1 MRKKS
6 IHAPRP
12 RYEDKCKLVIKAIK
26 TLVYFQA
33 EWVNKKH
40 YGFSMKEIAEAAG
53 YARSQRF
60 METLYSM
67 ADDGLIEK
75 IEFDGNGLADKHV
88 VFRLPSSVHQSSFIS
103 SKS

>member
-12 RYEDKCKLVIKAIK
+12 RYQDKCDLVLKAIK
-26 TLVYFQA
+26 RIVYEQKM
-33 EWVNKKH
+33 EDKKEG
-40 YGFSMKEIAEAAG
+40 YIRMSEIAEEAG

-67 ADDGLIEK
+67 CDDGLIEK
-75 IEFDGNGLADKHV
+75 IEPDADSPIVEKYV
-88 VFRLPSSVHQSSFIS
+88 KFRLPSSAKQTSFTA
-103 SKS
+103 